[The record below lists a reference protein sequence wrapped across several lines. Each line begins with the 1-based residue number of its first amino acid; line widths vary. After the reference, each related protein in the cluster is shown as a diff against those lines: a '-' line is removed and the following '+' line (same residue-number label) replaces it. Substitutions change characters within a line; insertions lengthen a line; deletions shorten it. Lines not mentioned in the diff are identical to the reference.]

1 MPPVII
7 ADADPALRRAIR
19 RALGALAGRV
29 LQCETAIDA
38 LVALEAERG
47 TMLVLG
53 PSLGD
58 PGVDEVIDMVR
69 ASRSWAE
76 LCVVCVV
83 ASSDATVTR
92 ALMERGASAC
102 IVAPP
107 GAHGAAT
114 FKRLISERPEPAPVE
129 TLADA
134 LAALRCPSLADII
147 ASATRF
153 AVGISLGEELAMMG
167 APSADPSD
175 ALRVAIALTPRAGHR
190 RASAEDEIRS
200 VELLASA
207 SDLRALA
214 GALEP
219 SATPPAPREL
229 LERLAS
235 VVGARLVAALAE
247 RGIGLA
253 SGAAAEPAVEGE
265 RLVSDEVWLATA
277 RGARVGARMVVCRPA
292 SVVSLPPGGA
302 GIGAPGDAPPAPRPR
317 IGLSPAPRPPLLGV

>member
-83 ASSDATVTR
+83 PSSDATVTR
-92 ALMERGASAC
+92 ALMERGATAC

-114 FKRLISERPEPAPVE
+114 FKRLLAERPEPAPVE

-147 ASATRF
+147 ASAARY
-153 AVGISLGEELAMMG
+153 AVGSSLGEELAMTR
-167 APSADPSD
+167 APSADPAD
-175 ALRVAIALTPRAGHR
+175 AIRVAIALTPRIGHR
-190 RASAEDEIRS
+190 RTSQDDETRTL
-200 VELLASA
+200 ELLASA

-214 GALEP
+214 GAREP
-219 SATPPAPREL
+219 SAAPLAPREL
-229 LERLAS
+229 LEQLAS
-235 VVGARLVAALAE
+235 VAGARVVAALAE
-247 RGIGLA
+247 RGLALA
-253 SGAAAEPAVEGE
+253 SGAAAEPGAEGE

-277 RGARVGARMVVCRPA
+277 RGECVGARMVVWRPA
-292 SVVSLPPGGA
+292 SVVSLPPDGA
-302 GIGAPGDAPPAPRPR
+302 AITASGDPPRAPRPR
-317 IGLSPAPRPPLLGV
+317 IGLSPAPKPPLLGV